1 MDGSKS
7 TTSLKKYQL
16 VGKLCS
22 KSTRAYRSLLYY
34 YTILHSFIISG
45 DINLSFGIYSLL
57 LTAFKL
63 FCEVFGTFV
72 VLLAILLPNK

>member
-1 MDGSKS
+1 MDGRKS
-7 TTSLKKYQL
+7 SLKKYQL
-16 VGKLCS
+16 VGKLRS

-45 DINLSFGIYSLL
+45 DINLSLGIYSSL

-72 VLLAILLPNK
+72 VLSAILLPNK